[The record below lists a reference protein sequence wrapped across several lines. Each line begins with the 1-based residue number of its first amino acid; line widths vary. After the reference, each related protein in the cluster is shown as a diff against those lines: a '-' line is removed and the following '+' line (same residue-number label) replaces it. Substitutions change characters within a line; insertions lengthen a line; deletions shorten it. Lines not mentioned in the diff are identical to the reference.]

1 MRYAILILFVVVINV
16 ISGCSTV
23 DQKEVSDSSLTIN
36 DEIAVIDA
44 NKNTSKELD
53 ENTQENELHTVETHQ
68 NSTSN
73 DTFTVIFY
81 IIALFIFFY
90 PI

>member
-36 DEIAVIDA
+36 DEIVVIDA
-44 NKNTSKELD
+44 DKNSSKELD
-53 ENTQENELHTVETHQ
+53 ENNQENDLQTEETHQ
-68 NSTSN
+68 DSTSY
-73 DTFTVIFY
+73 DTVTVIFY

>member
-36 DEIAVIDA
+36 EEIVVIDA
-44 NKNTSKELD
+44 DKNSSKELD
-53 ENTQENELHTVETHQ
+53 ENNQENDLQTEETHQ
-68 NSTSN
+68 DSTSY
-73 DTFTVIFY
+73 DTVTVIFY

>member
-1 MRYAILILFVVVINV
+1 MRYAILILFVVAINV
-16 ISGCSTV
+16 FSGCSTV

-36 DEIAVIDA
+36 DEIAVKDA
-44 NKNTSKELD
+44 GKIPTQELE
-53 ENTQENELHTVETHQ
+53 ENTQGNELHTEETHQ
-68 NSTSN
+68 NSTSY
-73 DTFTVIFY
+73 DAVTVVFY